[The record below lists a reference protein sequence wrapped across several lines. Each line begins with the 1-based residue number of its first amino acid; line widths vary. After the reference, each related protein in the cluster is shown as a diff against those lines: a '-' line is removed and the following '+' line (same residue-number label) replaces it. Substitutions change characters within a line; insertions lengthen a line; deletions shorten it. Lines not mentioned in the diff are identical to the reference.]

1 MSLQPE
7 AIAYHTN
14 PSGDSDFFFGSG
26 GGGGGGIP
34 YPVQTALTASATQTF
49 SPSSVN
55 PKQFDTGITLSSSA
69 TYVVSV
75 NVQFASSAPASNDM
89 FLVSAFNAS
98 GAVNGAIINAP
109 FPAGVMDLATISP
122 VAVSITLSGVLANP
136 SVSNLVVY
144 VATTNAPAG
153 TYTVNINNVVVQ
165 RLT

>member
-14 PSGDSDFFFGSG
+14 QSGSDYFFGG

-34 YPVQTALTASATQTF
+34 FAVQTALPASETQTF

-55 PKQFDTGITLSSSA
+55 PKQFDTGIALSVGA

-89 FLVSAFNAS
+89 FLISAFNAS
-98 GAVNGAIINAP
+98 GAVNGAIVNAP
-109 FPAGVMDLATISP
+109 FPAGVMDLATLSP
-122 VAVSITLSGVLANP
+122 VALSITLSGVLANP
-136 SVSNLVVY
+136 SASNLVVF
-144 VATTNAPAG
+144 VSTTNAPAG